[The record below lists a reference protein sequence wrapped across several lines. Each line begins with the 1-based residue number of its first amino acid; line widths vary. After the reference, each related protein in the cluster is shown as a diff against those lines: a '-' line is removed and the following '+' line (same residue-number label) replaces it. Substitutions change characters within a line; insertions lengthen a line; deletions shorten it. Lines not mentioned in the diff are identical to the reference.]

1 MSPLIINRVVKEVD
15 AVIAGLEALKFRFRV
30 WTPENDPGEYLTRL
44 KAAEFLGISYRAV
57 GTLTKSEILKGH
69 YELSQVIYC
78 RSELLQ
84 ALRDSATWKQKAPGT
99 KKPQASLNAQGC
111 SQSPNG

>member
-15 AVIAGLEALKFRFRV
+15 TILVGLEALKFRFRV
-30 WTPENDPGEYLTRL
+30 WTPENDPGEYLSRI

-57 GTLTKSEILKGH
+57 GILTKSGILKSH
-69 YELSQVIYC
+69 YELSQVIYF

-84 ALRDSATWKQKAPGT
+84 ALRDNATWKQKKRIRTRYESSHFSGD
-99 KKPQASLNAQGC
+99 SLKLK
-111 SQSPNG
+111 